1 MSRSAAP
8 SLSVACLLTKYYGF
22 ALESKLAAT
31 GFEDCMDELSF
42 VKEVTSTEDVVA
54 SALAPA
60 DRAWAAQHASVWS
73 KSAETNSPVLI
84 FQDDVTFASS
94 STYSAT
100 EALVT
105 AAEKAGYSREAH
117 VIVVLDAASPDEASS
132 HPSVTAANGSTLK
145 PAQSI
150 TQLTAYVLWPAAARV
165 LLEALPVDLPVAAFL
180 GKHVAARSL
189 IALVASPALTV
200 SAAADDEANDTR
212 PPQAAQAAP
221 SEDVS
226 SELVGTATHHSE
238 TCPRT
243 QSLAHSSAPGATT

>member
-1 MSRSAAP
+1 MSRLAAP
-8 SLSVACLLTKYYGF
+8 SLSVACLLTKYYSF
-22 ALESKLAAT
+22 ALESTLAAT

-42 VKEVTSTEDVVA
+42 VKEVTSTEDVV
-54 SALAPA
+54 APA

-200 SAAADDEANDTR
+200 SAAADDEAKDTR

-243 QSLAHSSAPGATT
+243 QSLAHSSASGATT